1 VGQPLLP
8 LALFRN
14 PAFTGV
20 QVAAFAVSC
29 SMLAQFPYLTLYLQN
44 HLGHPPLA
52 TGLRYLPIT
61 LAAFVV
67 APIAGLLRV
76 PTR

>member
-29 SMLAQFPYLTLYLQN
+29 SMLAQFLYLTLYLQN